1 MKPWISLRSG
11 MNSVAEL
18 RDYRIADEIQR
29 IQSLSREQLIRELV
43 SLRASFI
50 EGLSDEQ
57 IINYG
62 QIKSKN

>member
-1 MKPWISLRSG
+1 